1 MAKRAFITGAS
12 EGIGAALAKNLA
24 GRGYQ
29 ITGIARNEE
38 KLKNLLQELAGDG
51 HKFIVAD
58 LSTRA
63 GQDKAVDAISS
74 DHYDILINNAGV
86 GTSGAFTDVPVEK
99 QLAMVHL
106 NCEAV
111 VKLSHAYLR
120 TTKAGDAMMNVSSTL
135 AFLPAP
141 GLGLYCA
148 TKSFVT
154 AFTES
159 LWFEQKKR
167 DVFVLGLHPGITSTN
182 FQVNAGGK
190 AEDLPKGMA
199 QTPEQ
204 VAKYAIE
211 ALHERRQPTIISGAR
226 NFIFAGLSR
235 LMPRKSTVSLMGNMM
250 KQ

>member
-1 MAKRAFITGAS
+1 MAKKAFITGAS

-74 DHYDILINNAGV
+74 NHYDI
-86 GTSGAFTDVPVEK
+86 PVEK